1 LFVFGVSGNTGMI
14 AIQFGKKMGAKVIAV
29 SKDDWMK
36 DYGAEYTINEYD
48 KVAEFEVFKSFL

>member
-1 LFVFGVSGNTGMI
+1 MM

-29 SKDDWMK
+29 SKDDSMK